1 LDSTLRSR
9 AGEPVMHPQP
19 SPGRTLPSEAAAE
32 GGSWVMDRAEH
43 VLAAAIVAAMLFKF
57 LLVTRININWDE
69 FYFLEMV
76 HQYADGNLSGR
87 FQTFHVH
94 LFSWLPALGWSD
106 VDQIIA
112 GRFVLQVLAAG
123 SAYLIYAIARAFC
136 TRAGAMFALL
146 AYLSLSA
153 VIEHGNSFRVD
164 PIVTFLS
171 LLSLF
176 AILRRPGG
184 SLGAVLAGAT
194 MALAILVTVKSA
206 FYLVVIGGVLA
217 CVASGWRGRVQLWAA
232 FATSFAA
239 TIAPL
244 YLFHT
249 GALAE
254 RETVGA
260 ASFLGS
266 SASKMFL
273 DGVFPRAFD
282 FIWMLILN
290 PLFWILLVQGAMAA
304 WARARR
310 AQSGRGWQALLP
322 LVLAMP
328 ILTPMLY
335 RNAFPYFFPF
345 ILAPAA
351 VLVGI
356 AFDKHREGAAAPIGI
371 PPAKLAGALVLV
383 QCAIMAF
390 GSVAKIPDKVQ
401 VQRET
406 LAVVRS
412 VFPQPVPYIEGF
424 GILADYPRVGFFMSS
439 WGVENYRR
447 GGQPVFAGFVARHQ
461 PPFVLADSPSLYA
474 ALVPGIEIDRDR
486 ALLPDD
492 AQFLQENYI
501 PHWGMLFVAGKQ
513 LRSTGGADTRFDVA
527 VAGDYRLEAA
537 APVTIDGNHI
547 PPGGTVTLAAGSHL
561 MAFDAVDGAATLRW
575 AAAAHVPAPTPLDPL
590 TFFDRKSWA
599 GMTPAMVREAA
610 ASQAGNP

>member
-1 LDSTLRSR
+1 
-9 AGEPVMHPQP
+9 MHPQ
-19 SPGRTLPSEAAAE
+19 SSMGRALPAEAAAV
-32 GGSWVMDRAEH
+32 GVGSWAIARAERL
-43 VLAAAIVAAMLFKF
+43 LAAAVAAAVLFKF

-76 HQYADGNLSGR
+76 HQYAEGSLSGR

-112 GRFVLQVLAAG
+112 GRFVLQVLAVG
-123 SAYLIYAIARAFC
+123 SAYLIYAIARGFC
-136 TRAGAMFALL
+136 TRAGALFALL

-153 VIEHGNSFRVD
+153 VIEHGSSFRVD
-164 PIVTFLS
+164 PIVTFLC

-176 AILRRPGG
+176 AILCRPA
-184 SLGAVLAGAT
+184 GAWGAALAGAA
-194 MALAILVTVKSA
+194 MAVAILVTVKSA
-206 FYLVVIGGVLA
+206 FYLVVIGGVIG
-217 CVASGWRGRVQLWAA
+217 CVGSGWRGRIQLGVVFAA
-232 FATSFAA
+232 SIAA
-239 TIAPL
+239 TIALL
-244 YLFHT
+244 YFFHT
-249 GALAE
+249 GTLAAQ
-254 RETVGA
+254 ETVGA
-260 ASFLGS
+260 ASFLGT

-273 DGVFPRAFD
+273 DGIFPRAFD
-282 FIWMLILN
+282 LIWMVIPN
-290 PLFWILLVQGAMAA
+290 PLFWLLLAQGAVAA
-304 WARARR
+304 WARARG
-310 AQSGRGWQALLP
+310 AESGSGWRALLP

-356 AFDKHREGAAAPIGI
+356 AFDKHRQGTAAPIGI

-390 GSVAKIPDKVQ
+390 GSIAKVPDKVQ
-401 VQRET
+401 AQRET
-406 LAVVRS
+406 LAAVRS

-424 GILADYPRVGFFMSS
+424 GTLADYPRVGFFMSS

-447 GGQPVFAGFVARHQ
+447 SGEPAFASLVAQHQ
-461 PPFVLADSPSLYA
+461 PQFVLADSPSLYA
-474 ALVPGIEIDRDR
+474 ALVPGVEIDPDR

-492 AQFLQENYI
+492 ARFLQENYI

-513 LRSTGGADTRFDVA
+513 LRAASGTDVGFDIA

-537 APVTIDGNHI
+537 GPVAIDGAHLA
-547 PPGGTVTLAAGSHL
+547 PGGTVTLAAGPHL
-561 MAFDAVDGAATLRW
+561 VASGSSGGAATLRW
-575 AAAAHVPAPTPLDPL
+575 AAAAHVPTLAGLDPL

-599 GMTPAMVREAA
+599 GMTPAMIRNAA
-610 ASQAGNP
+610 TGQAGNP